1 MVTLANRPKNTLF
14 FIATDEKDFLRV
26 QESWQRNGWLL
37 TSDFKD
43 NTYEAIGF
51 VNGQV
56 ICLLY
61 EMPKVDQ
68 PTVEPTPQEDPNVK
82 NIEMPPGDEGAQAEA
97 EALEHLKAIS

>member
-14 FIATDEKDFLRV
+14 FIANDEKDFLRV
-26 QESWQRNGWLL
+26 QEGWQRNGWLI

-61 EMPKVDQ
+61 EMPKDVPQ
-68 PTVEPTPQEDPNVK
+68 PQEPTPQEDPNVK
-82 NIEMPPGDEGAQAEA
+82 NIEVSVDQEGAEA
-97 EALEHLKAIS
+97 EAAAIDQLTSTS